1 MSTAPLAWELTQE
14 IAVLREE
21 AAAAAAALREEKQTS
36 EARAATIER
45 LQKVLA
51 QFARK
56 EGLEYLLSRMGAA
69 GQARLI
75 ESDEFRNH
83 ILRQTEC
90 TAFVISIDIRRSTEL
105 MLRARTPRLF
115 AEFIVTVCAEIE
127 AVVKDN
133 HGIVGK
139 FTGDGELAFFPD
151 FFSGPDAGYL
161 AVAVAEK
168 CHRIFARRYQDLRGS
183 FTTVPVE
190 VGLGIGIDFG
200 RIDFV
205 RLPPGLRAVGAPVV
219 YACRLSDVGYG
230 HTLLNQAAYEKIRD
244 QFGALCS
251 FRERQLE
258 IKHEG
263 LMHAYE
269 VTLNGVDYRPALPSW
284 ATEGPSRPESG
295 PRGP

>member
-1 MSTAPLAWELTQE
+1 MNATPRAWELTQE
-14 IAVLREE
+14 ITALREE

-56 EGLEYLLSRMGAA
+56 EGLEFLLSRIGAA

-75 ESDEFRNH
+75 ESEDFRNR

-90 TAFVISIDIRRSTEL
+90 AAFVISIDIRRSTEL

-115 AEFIVTVCAEIE
+115 AEFIAAVCSEIE
-127 AVVKDN
+127 TVIKEN

-161 AVAVAEK
+161 AVSVAEK
-168 CHRIFARRYQDLRGS
+168 CHQIFARHYQDLRNS
-183 FTTVPVE
+183 FITVPVE

-200 RIDFV
+200 QVDFV
-205 RLPPGLRAVGAPVV
+205 RLPPVLRVVGAPVV
-219 YACRLSDVGYG
+219 YACRLSDAGCG

-251 FRERQLE
+251 FRECRIE

-269 VTLNGVDYRPALPSW
+269 VKLNGVNYNPVPPPWTTEVSV
-284 ATEGPSRPESG
+284 AT
-295 PRGP
+295 

>member
-1 MSTAPLAWELTQE
+1 MNTSPLAWELTQE
-14 IAVLREE
+14 IAALREE
-21 AAAAAAALREEKQTS
+21 AESAAMALREEKQTN

-56 EGLEYLLSRMGAA
+56 EGLEFLLSRMGAA
-69 GQARLI
+69 GQRRLI
-75 ESDEFRNH
+75 ESEEFRTH

-90 TAFVISIDIRRSTEL
+90 MAFVISIDIRRSTEL

-127 AVVKDN
+127 ALIKEN

-151 FFSGPDAGYL
+151 FFSGTDAGYL
-161 AVAVAEK
+161 AVSVAEK
-168 CHRIFARRYQDLRGS
+168 CHQIFARQYRDLRGS

-190 VGLGIGIDFG
+190 VSLGIGIDFG
-200 RIDFV
+200 RVDFV

-219 YACRLSDVGYG
+219 YACRLSEVGYG
-230 HTLLNQAAYEKIRD
+230 QTLLNQAAYEKIRD

-269 VTLNGVDYRPALPSW
+269 VKLNGVDYNPVPPPWMKEMSA
-284 ATEGPSRPESG
+284 AKKA
-295 PRGP
+295 